1 MTKTALSLL
10 LGELMEPEILGL
22 VKRRMDGKKERYF
35 QALHIAEAEA
45 AEEARTRR
53 DAVACD
59 RKWS

>member
-1 MTKTALSLL
+1 
-10 LGELMEPEILGL
+10 MEPEILGL